1 MIWTT
6 IQYVFCVKIEVSLFM
21 EVEGGEVSGPKMT
34 LFILPPRWT
43 KQNTEE
49 LRQVYINRKSS
60 SREHAIKQ
68 LYYKH
73 YTGKNVG

>member
-1 MIWTT
+1 
-6 IQYVFCVKIEVSLFM
+6 M
-21 EVEGGEVSGPKMT
+21 EVKGGEVSGPKIIIII
-34 LFILPPRWT
+34 ILPPRWT

-73 YTGKNVG
+73 YTGKNVGWMNDSH